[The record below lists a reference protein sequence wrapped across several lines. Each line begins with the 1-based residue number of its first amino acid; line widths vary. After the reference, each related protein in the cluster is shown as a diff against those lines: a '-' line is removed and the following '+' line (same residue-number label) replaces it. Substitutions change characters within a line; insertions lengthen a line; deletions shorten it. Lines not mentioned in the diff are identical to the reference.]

1 MAEKKHEQVKREI
14 IRWIERGDLASGD
27 RVPTENDLVDRFG
40 VSKSPIRQALA
51 ELSAEGYIYTV
62 QGSGSYVTDVSGTLI
77 KAPLTIHALMY
88 TDADIEQEIM
98 LGMHAA
104 LRARRDPGI
113 RLAFQHPGADEE
125 ALIAR
130 LRSFNPDAPEA
141 LALIPVLGG
150 GRDRHRRLAA
160 ALRALQESGWCVVQ
174 VDHLVP
180 DFEGTAVMS
189 DHAAGARMLTEHLL
203 EHGHRS
209 IAVLLNHP
217 DRSSIR
223 ERLAGVRAAL
233 AAHDVELSPS
243 AVLEYDEAGVRAE
256 GSELLKRID
265 ALGAS
270 AVISFENEGG
280 AALLDVLESA
290 GLSVPDDLS
299 LATFDNRAF
308 ERTHPGFVTHVRQ
321 PLARIGRRVMEI
333 TLEAMLHTRD
343 AEVANGRETD
353 EAVERLAPELVVGAS
368 TACYPTA
375 TPEAAKA
382 NAES

>member
-14 IRWIERGDLASGD
+14 IRWIERGELASGD
-27 RVPTENDLVDRFG
+27 RVPTENDLVGRFG
-40 VSKSPIRQALA
+40 VSKSPVRQALA

-77 KAPLTIHALMY
+77 RAPLTIHALLY

-98 LGMHAA
+98 LGMHAT

-130 LRSFNPDAPEA
+130 VRHFNPDAPEA
-141 LALIPVLGG
+141 LAIIPVLGG
-150 GRDRHRRLAA
+150 GREQHRRLAG
-160 ALRALQESGWCVVQ
+160 ALRALREGGWCVVQ

-180 DFEGTAVMS
+180 EFDGSAIMS
-189 DHAAGARMLTEHLL
+189 DHRAGARMLTDHLL
-203 EHGHRS
+203 DLGHRS
-209 IAVLLNHP
+209 FAVLLNHP

-223 ERLAGVRAAL
+223 ERLEGVREAL
-233 AAHDVELSPS
+233 ADHALELQP
-243 AVLEYDEAGVRAE
+243 AAILEYDESAVRREAVE
-256 GSELLKRID
+256 VIDRID
-265 ALGAS
+265 ALGAT

-280 AALLDVLESA
+280 AALLDVLESH
-290 GLSVPDDLS
+290 GRSVPADLS

-308 ERTHPGFVTHVRQ
+308 ERTHPDFVTHIRQ
-321 PLARIGRRVMEI
+321 PLYRIGERVMEV
-333 TLEAMLHTRD
+333 TLEALLDGRD
-343 AEVANGRETD
+343 GASGEGETV
-353 EAVERLAPELVVGAS
+353 VERLAPQLIVGAS

-382 NAES
+382 KAES